1 MQSMKKSTSTVF
13 LRLKMSTVE
22 AEAYNKYDL
31 EMVDSDLGSW
41 EQGDKL
47 VIASTDYD
55 YQQAEEVVVDSVEGN
70 IVHVIGNLGLKSNFA
85 S

>member
-1 MQSMKKSTSTVF
+1 
-13 LRLKMSTVE
+13 MSTVE

-31 EMVDSDLGSW
+31 EMVDSDLESW

-55 YQQAEEVVVDSVEGN
+55 YQQAEEVVFDSVEGN
-70 IVHVIGNLGLKSNFA
+70 IVHVIGNFTLKPNFA

>member
-1 MQSMKKSTSTVF
+1 
-13 LRLKMSTVE
+13 MSTVE

-31 EMVDSDLGSW
+31 EMVDSDLESW

-70 IVHVIGNLGLKSNFA
+70 IVHVIGNFTLKSIFA

>member
-1 MQSMKKSTSTVF
+1 
-13 LRLKMSTVE
+13 MSTVE

-70 IVHVIGNLGLKSNFA
+70 IVHVTGNFTLKSNFA
-85 S
+85 SYMRWVREF